1 MILLDTCV
9 ISEVGRESPSPPVAD
24 WFSSLPE
31 DQIRLSVLSVGEIQK
46 GIELLDPGARRA
58 RLQRW
63 LDGLV
68 RLFEDR
74 ILPVDEPV
82 ARRWGS
88 VSATAQRAG
97 RPRPPVDA
105 LIAATA
111 LRHDLVVATRNVADF
126 EGTGVRLVNPW
137 TQPLP

>member
-9 ISEVGRESPSPPVAD
+9 ISEVGREAPDPSVDGWFQSLAD
-24 WFSSLPE
+24 E
-31 DQIRLSVLSVGEIQK
+31 QVRLSVLSVGEIQK
-46 GIELLDPGARRA
+46 GIDLLDAGARRT

-68 RLFEDR
+68 GLFGDR

-82 ARRWGS
+82 ARRWGG
-88 VSATAQRAG
+88 VAAAAQRAG
-97 RPRPPVDA
+97 RPRPPIDT

-111 LRHDLVVATRNVADF
+111 LRHGLAVATRNVGDF
-126 EGTGVRLVNPW
+126 EGTGVRVLNPW
-137 TQPLP
+137 VDPSP